1 MWLQFPELTLR
12 KISTALREAEL
23 RKLGFLW
30 SCILY
35 LFSIPHTV
43 SPSTF
48 ASCNSPFSYF
58 FSISHISSSLHPMDV
73 LILLP
78 ASSHVPRQ
86 GQFLLC
92 PAPSHS
98 CAGFLDIWPHT
109 DPSSGQAEPG
119 SAQAAVFPRAG
130 HTWEL
135 HCPCVPNSP
144 LKFGWNRSVLSGKW
158 AGRCDLMLF
167 VRPVEKPQGFCCC
180 GGAAGQHQGPRLW
193 DILQPISL
201 ALLCL
206 SRSPL
211 PCEAAVSIPK
221 LPSL

>member
-23 RKLGFLW
+23 RKLSFLW

-73 LILLP
+73 LILPP

-92 PAPSHS
+92 LAPSHS

-135 HCPCVPNSP
+135 HCPCVLNSP
-144 LKFGWNRSVLSGKW
+144 LKFGWNRSVGN
-158 AGRCDLMLF
+158 
-167 VRPVEKPQGFCCC
+167 
-180 GGAAGQHQGPRLW
+180 GQA
-193 DILQPISL
+193 DVIS
-201 ALLCL
+201 C
-206 SRSPL
+206 
-211 PCEAAVSIPK
+211 
-221 LPSL
+221 SL